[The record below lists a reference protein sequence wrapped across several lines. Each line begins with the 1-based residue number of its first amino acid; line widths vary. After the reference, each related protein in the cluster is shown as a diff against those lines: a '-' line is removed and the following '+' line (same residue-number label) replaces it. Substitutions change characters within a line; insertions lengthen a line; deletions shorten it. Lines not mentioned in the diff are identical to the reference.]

1 MPTIFNDNEIDKK
14 EEVFVDDEKS
24 YDIAIKTELPP
35 ETNIGIDIDE
45 TLLKQIAD
53 GVQTSQFDI
62 SKISSMTQLSQERN
76 DLYNAIDAMAQ
87 DPTISAVLETYAE
100 DSTEYND
107 NGRIMWAESS
117 DAEISKFV
125 NFLLDSINVDKK
137 IYKWAHCLCKYGDVY
152 LRLFRKSDYEDPIFD
167 KKGEKE
173 NLQEDVK
180 VVAYRADDKFVH
192 YVEMVPNP
200 AEMFELTR
208 FGKTYGYIK
217 APVYNTQTKN
227 NPYSTT
233 SFTYDFKV
241 RDIDIY
247 GATDYVHGCLEEND
261 SRTTET
267 VNLFYNKTGD
277 AETDTKSSYS
287 VRRGQ
292 SLLQSSFKA
301 WRERMLLENSM
312 LLNRI
317 TKSSIV
323 RVINVEVGDMPK
335 ERVGPHLQ
343 SIKSLM
349 EQKTALNTGNSMEEY
364 TNPGPMEN
372 NVYVPTRN
380 GQGNITTQQIGGD
393 VDVKGLADV
402 DYFNKRLFG
411 SLRIPQ
417 QYFGFTDDNAGFSGG
432 ESLALISS
440 RYAKMVKR
448 IQNVLIQMVT
458 DAVNILLLDR
468 GLDSYVNNF
477 NIKMQ
482 APTTKEEIDRKQ
494 NVSNAISV
502 VGDVMNLLTDIEDN
516 TIKLKIL
523 KSLIANALPNPE
535 VVELLQDEIEKPEQE
550 ETPIHTD
557 MPEDN
562 AEDRYETS
570 GYIPPDDREVPP
582 PPPAPQTQSNTE
594 EEGPRTDLSD
604 VDLPTP
610 SELDK
615 DFTDNTEFQQ

>member
-24 YDIAIKTELPP
+24 YDIPIKTELPP
-35 ETNIGIDIDE
+35 ETNIGIDVDE

-117 DAEISKFV
+117 DAEISKFI

-448 IQNVLIQMVT
+448 IQNVLIQMIT
-458 DAVNILLLDR
+458 DAVNIFLLDR

-482 APTTKEEIDRKQ
+482 APTTKEETDRKQ

-535 VVELLQDEIEKPEQE
+535 VVELLQDEIEKIEQE
-550 ETPIHTD
+550 ETSVDADT
-557 MPEDN
+557 PEDN

-570 GYIPPDDREVPP
+570 GYIPPDDNEVPP
-582 PPPAPQTQSNTE
+582 PPPVPQTQSNTE
-594 EEGPRTDLSD
+594 EEGPETDLSD

-610 SELDK
+610 AELDK